1 MENKFNYYYSNE
13 AEQFNF
19 YRIPK
24 ILFTDKRFAKLSVE
38 AKVLYGLLLDRM
50 SLSVKNNWI
59 DEDNRVY
66 IYFKLEDVQEYMD
79 IGKDKGI
86 KLFSEL
92 DSDKGIGLIE
102 RKKQGLG
109 KPTMIYV
116 MNFSTNLT
124 ELKTSE
130 EAGTNVN
137 VPDDMRNEKVSI
149 DAENEDA
156 EVQTS
161 EKPKSESRVGNI
173 EEISKNAEVLTS
185 EIPTSGLLKNR
196 TQEVGKTDSNNTNIN
211 NTEYSNINLSSKRE
225 QYQ

>member
-1 MENKFNYYYSNE
+1 MRESEIMENKFNYYYSNE

-24 ILFTDKRFAKLSVE
+24 VLFTDKRFSKLSVE

-50 SLSVKNNWI
+50 SLSLKNNWI

-130 EAGTNVN
+130 NSDKDVN
-137 VPDDMRNEKVSI
+137 MSYDAQNEKASI
-149 DAENEDA
+149 DADYEDA
-156 EVQTS
+156 EVCM
-161 EKPKSESRVGNI
+161 
-173 EEISKNAEVLTS
+173 
-185 EIPTSGLLKNR
+185 
-196 TQEVGKTDSNNTNIN
+196 
-211 NTEYSNINLSSKRE
+211 
-225 QYQ
+225 

>member
-24 ILFTDKRFAKLSVE
+24 VLFTDKRFAKLSVE

-50 SLSVKNNWI
+50 SLSLKNNWI

-92 DSDKGIGLIE
+92 DSEKGIGLIE

-116 MNFSTNLT
+116 MNFNTNLT

-130 EAGTNVN
+130 KSDADVN
-137 VPDDMRNEKVSI
+137 IPDDIQNGKVSI
-149 DAENEDA
+149 DADYEDA

-161 EKPKSESRVGNI
+161 DI
-173 EEISKNAEVLTS
+173 VLF
-185 EIPTSGLLKNR
+185 LKI
-196 TQEVGKTDSNNTNIN
+196 D
-211 NTEYSNINLSSKRE
+211 
-225 QYQ
+225 